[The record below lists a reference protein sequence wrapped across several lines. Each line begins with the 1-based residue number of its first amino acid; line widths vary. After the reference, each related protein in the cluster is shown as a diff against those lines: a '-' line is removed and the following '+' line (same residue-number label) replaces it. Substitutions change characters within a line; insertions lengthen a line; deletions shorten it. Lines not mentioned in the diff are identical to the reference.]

1 MKKKQDIEGY
11 INLFLQHIQVERNL
25 SKNTI
30 EAYTRDLEKFRKF
43 LSEKGYSFNR
53 MKDDSIT
60 SFILFLKKIDLSSST
75 IVRILSSIRNF
86 YKFLLCHNL
95 IKNSSLL
102 IESPKIERP
111 LPNVLSI
118 QEITNI
124 INSASSKD
132 IKIRDIAIIELLY
145 GAGLRVSE
153 ITGIKIEDI
162 SFENNSLRIR
172 GKGGRERI
180 AFLNKNSLE
189 AIKKYL
195 KERSAKKKAGVSSY
209 LFINNRGE
217 KISRQSIWKII
228 KKTSCVEKN
237 VSPHTYRHSFATH
250 LLERGLDLRIVQELL
265 GHKTLATTEIYTHI
279 SRKHVKE
286 IYKKFHP
293 RS

>member
-43 LSEKGYSFNR
+43 LSEKGCSFNR

-195 KERSAKKKAGVSSY
+195 EERSTKKKAGVSSY

-217 KISRQSIWKII
+217 KISRQGIWKII

-265 GHKTLATTEIYTHI
+265 GHKSLATTEIYTHI
-279 SRKHVKE
+279 SRKHIKE